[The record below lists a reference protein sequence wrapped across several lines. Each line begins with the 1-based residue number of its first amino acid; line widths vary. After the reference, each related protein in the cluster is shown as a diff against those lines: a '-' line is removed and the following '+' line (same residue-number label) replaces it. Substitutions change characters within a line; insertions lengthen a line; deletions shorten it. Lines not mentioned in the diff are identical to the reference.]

1 MINLIRN
8 GTKNHF
14 FNKKIFRVMKFTI
27 ILLVGVLA
35 EVSAVETYAQST
47 RIDLSMDNARVKQVL
62 KAIESKSEF
71 VFFYNDRAINMERT
85 VNIHVENRLIE
96 EILSEIL
103 PECTWRIDNRKI
115 ILIPRTVASP
125 QNALANPEDKPVKG
139 TVKDE
144 KGEPIAGASVI
155 EKGTSNGTI
164 TDVNGNFSLSVSD
177 NATLVISFVG
187 YKSQEISNIAD
198 MGGGVNS

>member
-14 FNKKIFRVMKFTI
+14 FNKKIFRVMKLTI

-115 ILIPRTVASP
+115 ILIPRAVASP

-198 MGGGVNS
+198 MGGVNS